1 MRLIDGDGPRILA
14 VDIAG
19 SKSII
24 EALRS
29 GIAEAEDVLIESVQK
44 AKALSAVRNEGLI
57 GLKDK
62 YEIKGNHA

>member
-19 SKSII
+19 SKSVI
-24 EALRS
+24 EALRR
-29 GIAEAEDVLIESVQK
+29 GIADAEEVLIESVQK
-44 AKALSAVRNEGLI
+44 ARTLSTVRNEALV

-62 YEIKGNHA
+62 YGMRNHA